1 MSSRCSAIRPGRPLL
16 GRHANRDEL
25 RVTRSRCQRSRVWGL
40 TRKRTRSG
48 GQALAETGEQEAI
61 SRPPARPL
69 HLGLEDAELVPEDQ
83 ELQPEV
89 GVRVMSIDQGLEE

>member
-1 MSSRCSAIRPGRPLL
+1 MLSRWRRPTISRWS
-16 GRHANRDEL
+16 RD
-25 RVTRSRCQRSRVWGL
+25 SRRAVP
-40 TRKRTRSG
+40 T
-48 GQALAETGEQEAI
+48 QALAETGEQEAI